1 MPIKWKPIEE
11 VWLRSQE
18 RFALGFKGRTPT
30 KIDWIW
36 YRVLD
41 REYKNATPYTKSFN
55 AIAKQGGTTTFA
67 LLKDGDDEVLDVGD
81 DFGDRIIYHAG
92 LGIKPVTN
100 DLRVYSQF
108 PQGTD
113 LHGLLGGFDPL
124 IVGNDFGYVTSL
136 DSPFDA
142 PTEALEFWVPWNYTV
157 AFAFSNEERVA
168 ESGMFPSI
176 NVSMMAYLFEV
187 LWPNQDKE
195 TDLLLSQ
202 MARGTKKCRYKV
214 IGSVADPAQITSSY
228 LEKIGGGKKTKK
240 VPITLETARK
250 LTAGGA

>member
-30 KIDWIW
+30 AIDWIW

-81 DFGDRIIYHAG
+81 DLGDRIIYHAG

-100 DLRVYSQF
+100 DLRV
-108 PQGTD
+108 
-113 LHGLLGGFDPL
+113 
-124 IVGNDFGYVTSL
+124 
-136 DSPFDA
+136 
-142 PTEALEFWVPWNYTV
+142 
-157 AFAFSNEERVA
+157 
-168 ESGMFPSI
+168 
-176 NVSMMAYLFEV
+176 
-187 LWPNQDKE
+187 
-195 TDLLLSQ
+195 
-202 MARGTKKCRYKV
+202 
-214 IGSVADPAQITSSY
+214 
-228 LEKIGGGKKTKK
+228 
-240 VPITLETARK
+240 
-250 LTAGGA
+250 